1 MIEQLRFYD
10 RSAADSYEL
19 SVLIPTWNNLPCL
32 QRCIQAIRTHSTSR
46 LQLIVIVNEG
56 QDGSLDWLLS
66 QEDIAVVHAAE
77 NVGICY
83 ALNSARSLIKA
94 PYLIYLN
101 DDMMVLPGWET
112 SLLEEAR
119 SIGHDNFLLSGTMI
133 EPRDTGNLC
142 VIVAAYG
149 HSVETYRE
157 EDLLANIQKLE
168 KTDWM
173 GATWPPVM
181 LSTVMWDLVGG
192 LSAEFSPGMYSD
204 PDLSMKLYQAGV
216 RLFKGVGKSRVYH
229 FGSQSTGRIRHNT
242 GRRTFLLKWGMT
254 SRSFT
259 KGILK
264 SGQPFTG
271 PLPDKEDLSPGFI
284 NRMKRMLAVVKGA

>member
-10 RSAADSYEL
+10 RSTADSYEL

-32 QRCIQAIRTHSTSR
+32 QRCIQAIRTHSTSH

-56 QDGSLDWLLS
+56 QDGSLAWLLS

-112 SLLEEAR
+112 SLLAEAH

-142 VIVAAYG
+142 VIVADYG
-149 HSVETYRE
+149 HSVDSYRE
-157 EDLLANIQKLE
+157 DELLENVNKLE
-168 KTDWM
+168 KVDWM

-181 LSTVMWDLVGG
+181 LSTVMWDLIGG

-216 RLFKGVGKSRVYH
+216 RLFKGIGKSRVYH

-242 GRRTFLLKWGMT
+242 GRRMFLLKWGMT

-259 KGILK
+259 QGILR
-264 SGQPFTG
+264 SGQPFAG
-271 PLPDKEDLSPGFI
+271 PLPDQENLSPGLI
-284 NRMKRMLAVVKGA
+284 NRLKRMLAVVRGV

>member
-10 RSAADSYEL
+10 RSTADSYEL

-32 QRCIQAIRTHSTSR
+32 QRCIQAIRTHSASR

-56 QDGSLDWLLS
+56 QDGSLAWLLS

-133 EPRDTGNLC
+133 EPTDTGNSC
-142 VIVAAYG
+142 VIVADYG
-149 HSVETYRE
+149 NSVETYRE
-157 EDLLANIQKLE
+157 AELLTKVDKL
-168 KTDWM
+168 KKSDWM
-173 GATWPPVM
+173 GATWPPIM

-216 RLFKGVGKSRVYH
+216 RLFKGLGTSKVYH
-229 FGSQSTGRIRHNT
+229 FGSQSTGRIRHNK

-259 KGILK
+259 QGILR
-264 SGQPFTG
+264 SGQPFSG
-271 PLPDKEDLSPGFI
+271 PLSQQEALSPGLV
-284 NRMKRMLAVVKGA
+284 NRLKRMLAVMKE